1 MDDRRSVKTKRAIRE
16 AFLEL
21 LKHKSI
27 NRISVVEIS
36 NRADLGRG
44 TFYLH
49 YKDVYDLM
57 EHLENELISNLE
69 KLYDASFPFDNSMN
83 MLKLT
88 DTITEYL
95 ESNRE
100 TFLLLS
106 RTENGSRIL
115 EKLRQFFIKKL
126 LSDNGDAV
134 TETDTVEAVFIVS
147 GVLGVLETWLRD
159 GIKTS
164 HKSISELLHHELMK
178 FDD

>member
-1 MDDRRSVKTKRAIRE
+1 MEDRRAAKTKQAIRK

-21 LKHKSI
+21 LKYKSI
-27 NRISVVEIS
+27 NRISIVEIS
-36 NRADLGRG
+36 THADLGRG

-69 KLYDASFPFDNSMN
+69 NLYDASFPFNNSMN

-88 DTITEYL
+88 ETITEYM

-115 EKLRQFFIKKL
+115 EKVKHFFIKKL
-126 LSDNGDAV
+126 LLADGDAV
-134 TETDTVEAVFIVS
+134 TEKEMIEDVFIVS

-159 GIKTS
+159 GIVTS
-164 HKSISELLHHELMK
+164 RKSISEVLHHVLIK
-178 FDD
+178 FEA

>member
-21 LKHKSI
+21 LKYKSI
-27 NRISVVEIS
+27 NRIRVVELS
-36 NRADLGRG
+36 NCADLGRG

-57 EHLENELISNLE
+57 EHLENELIHNLE
-69 KLYDASFPFDNSMN
+69 KLYDASFPFDNSIN
-83 MLKLT
+83 LLKLT
-88 DTITEYL
+88 ETITEYM

-115 EKLRQFFIKKL
+115 EKLKHFFIKKL
-126 LSDNGDAV
+126 LSDNEDV
-134 TETDTVEAVFIVS
+134 TETDMVEAVFIVS
-147 GVLGVLETWLRD
+147 GVLGVLEAWLRD
-159 GIKTS
+159 DITTS
-164 HKSISELLHHELMK
+164 HKSISELLHHVLMK
-178 FDD
+178 FEA